1 MSTRD
6 SNALP
11 PARSRSSR
19 TEPTGT
25 DLSAARV
32 SELADLVRRAIQE
45 LARRTD
51 HAVFAELLSLQE
63 AIGMALG
70 ESARTLAEHGS
81 WAQVADVAGT
91 SRQAAWQRWRT

>member
-6 SNALP
+6 PNTPP

-19 TEPTGT
+19 TAAVPT
-25 DLSAARV
+25 DLDAAAV
-32 SELADLVRRAIQE
+32 SELADLVRRVINE
-45 LARRTD
+45 LAHRPD

-63 AIGMALG
+63 TLGTALG
-70 ESARTLAEHGS
+70 DSARTLAATGS
-81 WAQVADVAGT
+81 WAQVADMAGT

>member
-6 SNALP
+6 PNQSAAARP
-11 PARSRSSR
+11 RVPRGPAA
-19 TEPTGT
+19 PT
-25 DLSAARV
+25 DLAAASV
-32 SELADLVRRAIQE
+32 SELADLVRRAINE
-45 LARRTD
+45 LAHRSD

-63 AIGMALG
+63 ALGMALG
-70 ESARTLAEHGS
+70 DSARTLAANGS

>member
-6 SNALP
+6 SKAP
-11 PARSRSSR
+11 PSARTRSA
-19 TEPTGT
+19 PAGPAGI
-25 DLSAARV
+25 DLAAAPA

-63 AIGMALG
+63 AIATALG